1 MTNGR
6 KTHNLCDKN
15 NEFSSIQNRSARILV
30 DDFVTNCDLF
40 QRISI
45 FVYACLCVISMN
57 DSHSCI
63 HPKIKSKMIINRYSP
78 IFARIT
84 WFTAASVKLWKKKK
98 ILWALLF
105 LFVCLK
111 IKSTAWKLRF
121 YVGWC
126 KNTSKPTN
134 MVWPFRTFIE
144 KVKYE
149 FYDTLQWKTQ
159 EKKINAIKSIYELYT
174 HISLVWNLMW
184 FLSILK
190 WDQF

>member
-1 MTNGR
+1 MI
-6 KTHNLCDKN
+6 LSQIVIY
-15 NEFSSIQNRSARILV
+15 FSAFQFSCMLV
-30 DDFVTNCDLF
+30 
-40 QRISI
+40 
-45 FVYACLCVISMN
+45 CVCSRWTI
-57 DSHSCI
+57 HI
-63 HPKIKSKMIINRYSP
+63 RAFHPKIKSKMIINRYSP

-174 HISLVWNLMW
+174 HISLVWNLIW